1 MTHIFCFLLFQPI
14 LVRNT
19 VGNPGVMRTGRIIGP
34 GGAVALGQIGI
45 RQNAMLPGNRF
56 GQTGNINPMLMNTN
70 VVVQRMNCPRG
81 FSVTHTENRPKN
93 SVILKW
99 YPPVGYNQPVQFL

>member
-1 MTHIFCFLLFQPI
+1 M
-14 LVRNT
+14 RNT
-19 VGNPGVMRTGRIIGP
+19 VGNPGLVRTGTVM
-34 GGAVALGQIGI
+34 GGRGAIAMGQVGQIGGF
-45 RQNAMLPGNRF
+45 RPNQMLPGTRF
-56 GQTGNINPMLMNTN
+56 GQTANMNPMLMNTN

-93 SVILKW
+93 NVILVW